1 MALTPAQ
8 KQQAYRDRLK
18 ERAQANPDAI
28 EQALMAEVE
37 RAERG
42 ELSDQECVALA
53 DKLATLA
60 KDYLWRAH
68 RLSETAMKVRAGK
81 FFGFAAQ

>member
-18 ERAQANPDAI
+18 EKAQINSDAI
-28 EQALMAEVE
+28 EQALMAEVA

-53 DKLATLA
+53 NKLAALA
-60 KDYLWRAH
+60 KDYLGARIVLA
-68 RLSETAMKVRAGK
+68 RRR
-81 FFGFAAQ
+81 